1 MAAECLEYQSAEHK
15 KPDVVFVRP
24 RQARMLPDGP
34 GRIVII
40 ALREMERI
48 LARLLESKSRAEFE
62 GTRKSVFSDYTNLTA
77 ILANSFSIH
86 VDKSVREMAIR
97 QAFQNVARRFE
108 TQGKEALGASVAGE
122 AIFCLSTLKRAYRV
136 LSQLDIEAPV
146 SEELR
151 RKDCELASQFNA
163 AAIWAQLHTE
173 CLLFAIKKRTGLNQ
187 EVLTEVLVGMR
198 FSVMAYSYVRQG
210 FELRTTRQPYLSS
223 DQQDDEDCNLLEESY
238 LDSGIG
244 SNAEP

>member
-1 MAAECLEYQSAEHK
+1 
-15 KPDVVFVRP
+15 
-24 RQARMLPDGP
+24 MLPDGP

-136 LSQLDIEAPV
+136 LSQIDIEAPA

-151 RKDCELASQFNA
+151 RKDFELASQFNA

-198 FSVMAYSYVRQG
+198 SSVMAYSYVRQG
-210 FELRTTRQPYLSS
+210 LELRTTRQPYLSS

>member
-1 MAAECLEYQSAEHK
+1 MAAECLEYQSAGHK

-136 LSQLDIEAPV
+136 LSQIDIEAPV

-151 RKDCELASQFNA
+151 RKDFELASQFNA

-198 FSVMAYSYVRQG
+198 SSVMAYSYVRQG
-210 FELRTTRQPYLSS
+210 LELRTTRQPYLSS